1 MPPELFREADIEG
14 RSLTTYLAINR
25 IQELVATQ
33 PEQEGPQER
42 VRRYLIPIL
51 KRVYAICA
59 VIWLKNYCDMHYSYR
74 QSLGHIKERIGQDT
88 ADNKRLWVIQY

>member
-1 MPPELFREADIEG
+1 MASCSSSGNMPPELFREADIEG

-51 KRVYAICA
+51 KRVYMVEKLLRHALFISAIA
-59 VIWLKNYCDMHYSYR
+59 WAY
-74 QSLGHIKERIGQDT
+74 
-88 ADNKRLWVIQY
+88 